1 MADVTIQ
8 TEETPEPAKRDD
20 AAFAAGEVVGEFRA
34 HMSATESKMYSLEAE
49 LRELKESAARATATS
64 QEAASMALEAQ
75 VVATVAAVEASAAPE
90 PVADEPPEGEIQTG
104 PITELES
111 PTIDVEDDG
120 EKKDGEEAEEHKG
133 RDKWSLW

>member
-34 HMSATESKMYSLEAE
+34 HMSATESK